1 MPTVNL
7 REFVQ
12 STKQGGHMYEIK
24 ACCYK
29 SLGYIYTWPSCLQR
43 VGVLCTI
50 AASHP
55 SLSIYLCVKH
65 EKFILID
72 SCLKCPINLKFF
84 EQPYMTSRVVQID
97 FLVYEDP
104 TRRQTLTWFMLISA
118 RIRFLKSFIVKAYL
132 WLLIISRLA
141 IESKRAISL
150 LCVLAKSRSKSHLK
164 VFDAI

>member
-1 MPTVNL
+1 MLYIVQASWRSAPSWVWPLVITAQITRCSLLFIKSMPTVNL

-12 STKQGGHMYEIK
+12 STKLGGHMYEIN

-72 SCLKCPINLKFF
+72 SCLKCPINFKFLW
-84 EQPYMTSRVVQID
+84 TAIHDIKSG
-97 FLVYEDP
+97 
-104 TRRQTLTWFMLISA
+104 TN
-118 RIRFLKSFIVKAYL
+118 RFLSVWRPNSQANPN
-132 WLLIISRLA
+132 LIH
-141 IESKRAISL
+141 
-150 LCVLAKSRSKSHLK
+150 V
-164 VFDAI
+164 D

>member
-1 MPTVNL
+1 
-7 REFVQ
+7 
-12 STKQGGHMYEIK
+12 MYEIN
-24 ACCYK
+24 ACCYI
-29 SLGYIYTWPSCLQR
+29 YIPDPAVYREWVSC
-43 VGVLCTI
+43 VCTI

-104 TRRQTLTWFMLISA
+104 TRRQTQT
-118 RIRFLKSFIVKAYL
+118 
-132 WLLIISRLA
+132 
-141 IESKRAISL
+141 
-150 LCVLAKSRSKSHLK
+150 
-164 VFDAI
+164 